1 MKNGM
6 GYLLAACLFIWV
18 ALGSY
23 LLSLGLRQKR
33 AESLLREVQERLAR
47 LGGRSQS

>member
-1 MKNGM
+1 MKSGM
-6 GYLLAACLFIWV
+6 GYLLAAYLFIWL

-23 LLSLGLRQKR
+23 LLSLGWRQKR

-47 LGGRSQS
+47 LAGRPES